1 VPVIDFTMRRWTRLP
16 IRVRL
21 TLQFALGAGVVLA
34 AMGWFVYVSSGGDL
48 LAAADAGLR
57 SRAEVIA
64 SDVRASGPSVQ
75 SITPNLIES
84 DEAFAQV
91 ADAAGTVVQSSAIV
105 EGRPLLPAS
114 TIRALAHPQLFDRRI
129 PGIDNVTRVLAVPVD
144 SPNGRSVVMVGSS
157 LQDRRDEMLQ
167 LGATLAIGGPVALA
181 IISWAGWLLAGG
193 ALRPVQRM
201 QREAAAIS
209 DADPAR
215 RLSPPAADDEIARL
229 GSTLNSMLDRIQAS
243 FERERRFVDNASHEL
258 RTPVSILKAELDLA
272 LSRVRTRDELEAALR
287 SASEETEHLARL
299 AEDLLVLSRAH
310 GGRLSVRREEVALP
324 ELLGGLARH
333 FAARASA
340 AGVRI
345 EVSAPRDRAFIDPVR
360 VRQALDDL
368 LDNALRHTATGGA
381 IRLWAER
388 GGDALRVGVE
398 DSGTGFAS
406 EFLPVAFEAFSRHG
420 DGDPDGAG
428 LGLAIVRAI
437 AEAHG
442 GTAEAAN
449 RAGGGAAVTM
459 VLAHPA

>member
-1 VPVIDFTMRRWTRLP
+1 MRRWARLP

-21 TLQFALGAGVVLA
+21 TLQFVLGAGVVLV
-34 AMGWFVYVSSGGDL
+34 AMGAFVYVRSGADL
-48 LAAADAGLR
+48 LASADAGLR
-57 SRAEVIA
+57 SRAEVIV
-64 SDVRASGPSVQ
+64 SDVRASGPSVGNV
-75 SITPNLIES
+75 TATLIEP

-91 ADAAGTVVQSSAIV
+91 ADASGAIVQSSPIV
-105 EGRPLLPAS
+105 AGKPLLPVLS
-114 TIRALAHPQLFDRRI
+114 IRSLDRARLFDRHVS
-129 PGIDNVTRVLAVPVD
+129 GIDNVSRVLAVPVE
-144 SPNGRSVVMVGSS
+144 SPRGRFVVLVGSS

-167 LGATLAIGGPVALA
+167 LAATLAIGGPIALA
-181 IISWAGWLLAGG
+181 LISWAAWLLAGA

-229 GSTLNSMLDRIQAS
+229 GSTLNSMLDRIQES

-272 LSRVRTRDELEAALR
+272 LSRVRTREELEAALR

-324 ELLGGLARH
+324 ELLEGLARH

-345 EVSAPRDRAFIDPVR
+345 EVSAPTDRVAVDPVR
-360 VRQALDDL
+360 IRQALDDL
-368 LDNALRHTATGGA
+368 LDNALRHTGAGGS

-388 GGDALRVGVE
+388 TAGVLRLGVE

-428 LGLAIVRAI
+428 LGLAIVQAI
-437 AEAHG
+437 AVAHG
-442 GTAEAAN
+442 GAAEAAN
-449 RAGGGAAVTM
+449 RPGGGAVITM
-459 VLAHPA
+459 VLADPS